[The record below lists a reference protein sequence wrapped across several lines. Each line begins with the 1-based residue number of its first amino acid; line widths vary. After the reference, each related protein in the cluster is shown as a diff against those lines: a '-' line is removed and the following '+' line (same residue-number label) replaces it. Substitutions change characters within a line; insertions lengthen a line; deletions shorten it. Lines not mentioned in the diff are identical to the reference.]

1 MPLMDLSSIDDVLA
15 AKTVS
20 AYNKA
25 IYQKLSEFFDVIAET
40 YDELVT
46 ALQAE
51 NSATPI
57 ELSPASVK
65 KKRAGTTLVSN
76 VIRPRTQEHRS
87 GKAALMGLVPSEGDP
102 SILGA
107 VPQLDGESVVP

>member
-1 MPLMDLSSIDDVLA
+1 MA
-15 AKTVS
+15 
-20 AYNKA
+20 
-25 IYQKLSEFFDVIAET
+25 EFFDVIAET

-65 KKRAGTTLVSN
+65 KKRAVTTLVSN
-76 VIRPRTQEHRS
+76 GARPKTQEHKS
-87 GKAALMGLVPSEGDP
+87 GKAALISLMSSEGNP

-107 VPQLDGESVVP
+107 VP